1 MIYVNCAR
9 IVALRSSH
17 HNIFLPLCLW
27 AIAMKLTFEKHSL
40 IHFLFSIS
48 LILTSDFCNLS
59 QSQGK
64 RSSKTCPPL
73 FFSAAAN
80 GVLFLDFCRGQSQ
93 WTSRF
98 FVATFRMFPTTT
110 NGAHV
115 ARSSGPF
122 FGGYATECA
131 PNAHAK
137 VGEMLQNPGSIRIRK
152 SNQSGSDLICT
163 TPMYSTY
170 PTEKCEATGNWFLDL
185 VSSREKQKVYF

>member
-27 AIAMKLTFEKHSL
+27 AIAMKTFEKHSL
-40 IHFLFSIS
+40 SFLHIS
-48 LILTSDFCNLS
+48 HILTSVFCNLS

-73 FFSAAAN
+73 FFSAAAH

-98 FVATFRMFPTTT
+98 LSPLSECSRLPQTAPTSHVPPGHFSVA
-110 NGAHV
+110 
-115 ARSSGPF
+115 
-122 FGGYATECA
+122 
-131 PNAHAK
+131 
-137 VGEMLQNPGSIRIRK
+137 MLLNVH
-152 SNQSGSDLICT
+152 
-163 TPMYSTY
+163 PMHMLKW
-170 PTEKCEATGNWFLDL
+170 EKC
-185 VSSREKQKVYF
+185 